1 MKVTVAQIRSFLSDD
16 EKKLAAYLI
25 LLMSENKDM
34 AKEKRSFYM
43 NGLTGSH

>member
-25 LLMSENKDM
+25 DVSKQGYSKR
-34 AKEKRSFYM
+34 KEIILYEWPHR
-43 NGLTGSH
+43 

>member
-25 LLMSENKDM
+25 DVRKQRYGKS
-34 AKEKRSFYM
+34 KEIILYEWPHR
-43 NGLTGSH
+43 